1 MALAIRAEGLG
12 KRFRVGPREPYG
24 SLRDTLAAA
33 FTAPGRLFTRARS
46 GRTPDDRIWAL
57 SDVSFEISH
66 GEVVGI
72 VGRNGSGKS
81 TLLKILSRIT
91 EPTAGAAEVHG
102 RIGSLL
108 EVGTGFHPELTG
120 RENVFVN
127 GAILGMRRAAIV
139 RQFDAIVAFAE
150 VDRFIDTPVKYYSS
164 GMQMR
169 LAFAVAAH
177 LEPEILLVDEVLAVG
192 DVAFQRKCLGKM
204 DDVSR
209 KGRTV
214 LFVSHQMNQI
224 RRLCGRCLW
233 LEAGRVVTIGPTAE
247 VASAYEASF
256 MDAAASGEGV
266 VGHSPGA
273 AFLTWTLGDGIGLR
287 HALDTFGPVTVRF
300 TLRVDRA
307 IHGGHHGIA
316 LYDAEGRVMWGSQ
329 VDDVDLEPGLH
340 EIVYRIDSL
349 PLRPGPYRWH
359 VSIFGPDR
367 FINNLDCV
375 PEMSVVTTPLG
386 HRRDEFAGAL
396 NLPHTVSIR
405 RAPVTGLAADDRRAV
420 EPEPDAPAVLLH

>member
-12 KRFRVGPREPYG
+12 KRFRVGPRVPYG
-24 SLRDTLAAA
+24 SLRDALSAA
-33 FTAPGRLFTRARS
+33 FTAPGRLFTRARA
-46 GRTPDDRIWAL
+46 DRSREDLIWAL
-57 SDVSFEISH
+57 SDVSFEVSH

-139 RQFDAIVAFAE
+139 RQFDEIVAFAE
-150 VDRFIDTPVKYYSS
+150 VDRFIDTPVKHYSS

-256 MDAAASGEGV
+256 MDTVASGEH

-273 AFLTWTLGDGIGLR
+273 AFLTWTLGDGTGGR

-307 IHGGHHGIA
+307 IHGGHHGVA

-329 VDDVDLEPGLH
+329 VDDVHLEPGLH
-340 EIVYRIDSL
+340 EVVYHIDSL

-375 PEMSVVTTPLG
+375 PELSVITTPLG
-386 HRRDEFAGAL
+386 HRRDEYAGVL

-405 RAPVTGLAADDRRAV
+405 GAAVTGPGVDERRAA
-420 EPEPDAPAVLLH
+420 EPEPDARALLLR

>member
-1 MALAIRAEGLG
+1 MAVAIRAEGLG
-12 KRFRVGPREPYG
+12 KRFRVGPRVPYG
-24 SLRDTLAAA
+24 SLRESLTAA
-33 FTAPGRLFTRARS
+33 FSSPGRLFARAARAGS
-46 GRTPDDRIWAL
+46 TPDDRIWAL
-57 SDVSFEISH
+57 SDVSFEVSH
-66 GEVVGI
+66 GEVIGI

-91 EPTAGAAEVHG
+91 EPTTGWAEVHG

-127 GAILGMRRAAIV
+127 GAILGMRRADIV
-139 RQFDAIVAFAE
+139 RRFDEIVAFAE
-150 VDRFIDTPVKYYSS
+150 VNRFIDTPVKHYSS

-224 RRLCGRCLW
+224 RRLCGRTIW
-233 LEAGRVVTIGPTAE
+233 LEGGRVVRIGPTAE

-256 MDAAASGEGV
+256 MEAATSAEE

-273 AFLTWTLGDGIGLR
+273 AFLTWTLGDGAGPC
-287 HALDTFGPVTVRF
+287 HALDTFGRVTARF

-307 IHGGHHGIA
+307 IHGGRHGIA

-329 VDDVDLEPGLH
+329 IDDVHLEPGLH
-340 EIVYRIDSL
+340 EVVYHIDSL
-349 PLRPGPYRWH
+349 PLKPGPYRWH

-375 PEMSVVTTPLG
+375 PEMSVLTTPLG
-386 HRRDEFAGAL
+386 HRRDEYAGLL
-396 NLPHTVSIR
+396 NLPHTVLIR
-405 RAPVTGLAADDRRAV
+405 RAAATNPGADDRPAAA
-420 EPEPDAPAVLLH
+420 EPAAPAAALQ

>member
-12 KRFRVGPREPYG
+12 KRFRVGPRVPYG
-24 SLRDTLAAA
+24 SLRDTLSAA
-33 FTAPGRLFTRARS
+33 FTAPGRLFTRGRAR
-46 GRTPDDRIWAL
+46 RRPDDRIWAL

-91 EPTAGAAEVHG
+91 EPTAGEAEVHG

-127 GAILGMRRAAIV
+127 GAILGMRRAAII

-150 VDRFIDTPVKYYSS
+150 VERFIDTPVKHYSS

-209 KGRTV
+209 HGRTV
-214 LFVSHQMNQI
+214 LFVSHQMTQI

-233 LEAGRVVTIGPTAE
+233 LEAGRVVMIGPTAE
-247 VASAYEASF
+247 VATAYEASF
-256 MDAAASGEGV
+256 METAASGAA

-273 AFLTWTLGDGIGLR
+273 AFLTWTLGDGAGPR
-287 HALDTFGPVTVRF
+287 HALDTFGRVTVRF
-300 TLRVDRA
+300 TLRVDQA

-316 LYDAEGRVMWGSQ
+316 LYDAEGRVMWGSR
-329 VDDVDLEPGLH
+329 VENVHLEPGLH
-340 EIVYRIDSL
+340 EIVYHIDSL

-359 VSIFGPDR
+359 VSIFGADR

-375 PEMSVVTTPLG
+375 PEMSIVTTPLG
-386 HRRDEFAGAL
+386 HPRDEWAGML

-405 RAPVTGLAADDRRAV
+405 RADLTGPSPNDRVAAA
-420 EPEPDAPAVLLH
+420 PEPDARALLLR